1 MDLLRLRYP
10 QRIAL
15 AGFLFTLPAIIFFAI
30 FFFYPMVQAF
40 FMSLTDWSLLRPPR
54 FVGLA
59 NYAGLFSDAV
69 FRRSVAVTALYV
81 AGVCG
86 GAIPGAL
93 IFAVLLRSA
102 HRLHAFFEA
111 AYFLPTVVS
120 LVVVSILWKFLLQ
133 RLGLV
138 NLILGGLG
146 VEPLAWLASSSWS
159 QLAMIIVTVWRF
171 FGYFVVLFLSGL
183 AGIPREYE
191 EAAAIDGAAPLQ
203 VFVKVTLPLLGPV
216 LLLTLVVGVI
226 NAVQM
231 FVPQYVVTRG
241 GPADSTRV
249 LVLLIYET
257 AFRYLRMGEAAA
269 MSIVLLQLLV
279 LFTIAQFRLFGRV
292 EPL

>member
-15 AGFLFTLPAIIFFAI
+15 AGLLFTLPAIIFFAI

-93 IFAVLLRSA
+93 IFAAFLRS
-102 HRLHAFFEA
+102 
-111 AYFLPTVVS
+111 P
-120 LVVVSILWKFLLQ
+120 
-133 RLGLV
+133 
-138 NLILGGLG
+138 
-146 VEPLAWLASSSWS
+146 
-159 QLAMIIVTVWRF
+159 
-171 FGYFVVLFLSGL
+171 
-183 AGIPREYE
+183 
-191 EAAAIDGAAPLQ
+191 PLQ
-203 VFVKVTLPLLGPV
+203 VFVKVTLPLLGTV
-216 LLLTLVVGVI
+216 LLLTLVVGVS

>member
-1 MDLLRLRYP
+1 MGRNNLLSRDYP
-10 QRIAL
+10 PRPP
-15 AGFLFTLPAIIFFAI
+15 GGRPFLGHPAIIFFAI
-30 FFFYPMVQAF
+30 FFFYPMVKAF
-40 FMSLTDWSLLRPPR
+40 FMSLPDWSLLRPPR

-59 NYAGLFSDAV
+59 YYAGLFSDAV

-171 FGYFVVLFLSGL
+171 FGDFVVLFLLGL
-183 AGIPREYE
+183 AGISRE
-191 EAAAIDGAAPLQ
+191 
-203 VFVKVTLPLLGPV
+203 
-216 LLLTLVVGVI
+216 
-226 NAVQM
+226 
-231 FVPQYVVTRG
+231 
-241 GPADSTRV
+241 
-249 LVLLIYET
+249 
-257 AFRYLRMGEAAA
+257 
-269 MSIVLLQLLV
+269 
-279 LFTIAQFRLFGRV
+279 
-292 EPL
+292 